1 MTNMSEVVSDAGL
14 GRVSNAGLGHVSDA
28 GLGHVSDAG
37 LGHVSELGHV
47 TWPAV
52 VVEVLLCLC
61 CVLGGLL
68 NSLILLLFARRRSF
82 RTLSNR
88 WDSVR
93 ARNEP
98 SRSFRTGFSFRAL
111 VSGSWPE
118 VDPCVCRLVL
128 SLSLA
133 NLASLLMET
142 LAGAA
147 LLLAPGQ

>member
-14 GRVSNAGLGHVSDA
+14 GRVSNA

-98 SRSFRTGFSFRAL
+98 SRRFHNHGK
-111 VSGSWPE
+111 GPY
-118 VDPCVCRLVL
+118 
-128 SLSLA
+128 
-133 NLASLLMET
+133 
-142 LAGAA
+142 
-147 LLLAPGQ
+147 

>member
-1 MTNMSEVVSDAGL
+1 MTDLVTE
-14 GRVSNAGLGHVSDA
+14 
-28 GLGHVSDAG
+28 
-37 LGHVSELGHV
+37 LGHVSELAHV
-47 TWPAV
+47 AWPAV
-52 VVEVLLCLC
+52 VVEVLLCVC

-68 NSLILLLFARRRSF
+68 NSMILLLFARRRSF

-88 WDSVR
+88 WELELATNLHKNFTITEKAFSVIVNLR
-93 ARNEP
+93 ESLLRVLAP
-98 SRSFRTGFSFRAL
+98 
-111 VSGSWPE
+111 VSWSVSWPE

>member
-28 GLGHVSDAG
+28 
-37 LGHVSELGHV
+37 ELGHV

-88 WDSVR
+88 WDPVR
-93 ARNEP
+93 ARND
-98 SRSFRTGFSFRAL
+98 SSRAL

>member
-1 MTNMSEVVSDAGL
+1 MTNMSEV
-14 GRVSNAGLGHVSDA
+14 VSDA

-88 WDSVR
+88 WDQVG
-93 ARNEP
+93 ARNDP
-98 SRSFRTGFSFRAL
+98 SRAL

>member
-1 MTNMSEVVSDAGL
+1 MSEVVSAAGL
-14 GRVSNAGLGHVSDA
+14 GRVSNA

-88 WDSVR
+88 WDPVR
-93 ARNEP
+93 ARND
-98 SRSFRTGFSFRAL
+98 SSRAL
-111 VSGSWPE
+111 VSGSWPLPKL
-118 VDPCVCRLVL
+118 D
-128 SLSLA
+128 
-133 NLASLLMET
+133 
-142 LAGAA
+142 
-147 LLLAPGQ
+147 

>member
-1 MTNMSEVVSDAGL
+1 MTDLVTE
-14 GRVSNAGLGHVSDA
+14 
-28 GLGHVSDAG
+28 
-37 LGHVSELGHV
+37 LGHVSELAHV
-47 TWPAV
+47 AWPAV
-52 VVEVLLCLC
+52 LVEVLLCVC

-68 NSLILLLFARRRSF
+68 NSMILLLFARRRSF

-88 WDSVR
+88 WELELATNLHKNFTITEKAFSVIVNLR
-93 ARNEP
+93 ESLLRVLAP
-98 SRSFRTGFSFRAL
+98 
-111 VSGSWPE
+111 VSWSVSWPE